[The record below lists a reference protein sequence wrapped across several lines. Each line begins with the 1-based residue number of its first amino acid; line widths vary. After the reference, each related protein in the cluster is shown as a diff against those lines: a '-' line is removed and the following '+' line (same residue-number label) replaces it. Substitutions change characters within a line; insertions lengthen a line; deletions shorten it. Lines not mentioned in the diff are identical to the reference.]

1 MPTTATAP
9 AQDELLHAMAI
20 SGNAWD
26 AVRSTVEN
34 GADMR
39 SPLAE
44 PTAEIALVYG
54 RADVVEAMFDRGLAP
69 SASLMTAAAH
79 SGRIESIQSMLDHG
93 CPIDAEH
100 GTPPVVA
107 AATRGHREAVDLLIG
122 LGADL
127 GTSPSA
133 ADVASQGG
141 HGELAVD
148 LLRRGCTPWT
158 RAEHHP
164 DDWVPSFIDKGPSE
178 RLIKLLDQAAD
189 AEIDGVRPR
198 EPGHVA
204 WLLAMS
210 MPTDRED
217 RPAWLDAEP
226 EALYR
231 HAAACDVAVQ
241 RLVGEKGWTD
251 STMRLLGTLAA
262 GQEIMCARAAATELA
277 RSPNRDAIQAAADRT
292 HADQQYALG
301 EVLGRGAPAPT
312 AERQADQE
320 QQQAPSAPRRDR

>member
-1 MPTTATAP
+1 MPTTAPVP

-20 SGNAWD
+20 SGTAWE
-26 AVRSTVEN
+26 AVRTAVEN

-54 RADVVEAMFDRGLAP
+54 RADVVEAMFDHGLRP
-69 SASLMTAAAH
+69 SSSLMTAAAH

-93 CPIDAEH
+93 CPVDAEH

-164 DDWVPSFIDKGPSE
+164 EDWVPAFVDQGPSDRLL
-178 RLIKLLDQAAD
+178 RLIEQAAD

-217 RPAWLDAEP
+217 RPAWLNAEP

-231 HAAACDVAVQ
+231 HAAACDAAVQ

-262 GQEIMCARAAATELA
+262 GQEIMCARAAALELE
-277 RSPNRDAIQAAADRT
+277 RSSNRDAIQAAADRT
-292 HADQQYALG
+292 HAEQQHVLG
-301 EVLGRGAPAPT
+301 ELLGRDPPSRMVDQT
-312 AERQADQE
+312 QANA